1 MFISNILNVFVDI
14 ELLNVKCEYLFRVGD
29 KTFFKI
35 GFICGMSP
43 ELIISVIVIYFLV
56 LMAVA
61 HYTSENSNS
70 GFFMGNR
77 QSPWYVVAF
86 GMIGASLSGVTFLSV
101 PGWVAGIKFTYMQ
114 MVLGYLL
121 GYAVIITVLLP
132 LYYRLNL
139 TSIYSFLGDRFGVMS
154 YKVGAWF
161 FMISRVIGAAFRLYL
176 VAMVFDL
183 TIFQKLEMDVP
194 FAVIVLITIGLIWL
208 YTSKG
213 GMKTI
218 IWTDTLQTAF
228 MLIAVVVTLWVIAD
242 RMDLGLI
249 GMVQTIH
256 DSPYSQMFEFSD
268 WKSSHFFLKDFLA
281 GAFIAVVMTG
291 LDQDMMQKNLT
302 CKTLG
307 ESQKNM
313 AWFSSTL
320 VFVNL
325 MFLSLGAL
333 LYIFASHEGIAIP
346 EKGDALF
353 ATIATDGHLGI
364 VVALFFVLGLIAA
377 AYSSA
382 DSALTALT
390 TSFSVD
396 ILEVQKMSEERQVQ
410 VRKNVHVA
418 ISVVLA
424 IVIIVFKQFN
434 DESVISELFKL
445 AGFTYGPILGLFAYG
460 ILTQKAIHDKLVVWV
475 AIVAPLGTYVLYKNS
490 AEWFN
495 GYKIGFELLLINGL
509 LTVIGLMLIS
519 KKD

>member
-1 MFISNILNVFVDI
+1 
-14 ELLNVKCEYLFRVGD
+14 
-29 KTFFKI
+29 
-35 GFICGMSP
+35 MSP
-43 ELIISVIVIYFLV
+43 ILIITVIVLYFLV
-56 LMAVA
+56 LMVVA
-61 HYTSENSNS
+61 HYTGENSNS

-101 PGWVAGIKFTYMQ
+101 PGWVAGINFTYMQ
-114 MVLGYLL
+114 MVFGYVF

-132 LYYRLNL
+132 LYYKLNL
-139 TSIYSFLGDRFGVMS
+139 TSIYSFLGERFGPSS

-194 FAVIVLITIGLIWL
+194 FAVIVLITIALIWL

-218 IWTDTLQTAF
+218 IWTDILQTAF
-228 MLIAVVVTLWVIAD
+228 MLLAVVVTLYVIGVK
-242 RMDLGLI
+242 MDLNFM
-249 GMVQTIH
+249 GMVHTIKE
-256 DSPYSQMFEFSD
+256 SPYSQIFEFDD
-268 WKSSHFFLKDFLA
+268 WKSKHFFIKDFLA
-281 GAFIAVVMTG
+281 GAFIAIVMTG

-302 CKTLG
+302 CKTLK

-313 AWFSSTL
+313 AWFSSVL
-320 VFVNL
+320 VVVNL
-325 MFLSLGAL
+325 MFLALGAL
-333 LYIFASHEGIAIP
+333 LYIFAANEGITIP

-353 ATIATDGHLGI
+353 ATIATDGSLGA

-396 ILEVQKMSEERQVQ
+396 ILEVNKMDEAKQLR
-410 VRKNVHVA
+410 VRKRVHIA
-418 ISVVLA
+418 ISLVLA
-424 IVIIVFKQFN
+424 VVIIVFKELNN
-434 DESVISELFKL
+434 DSVISELFKL
-445 AGFTYGPILGLFAYG
+445 AGFTYGPILGLFAFG
-460 ILTQKAIHDKLVVWV
+460 IFTRKLIYDKRVVWV
-475 AIVAPLGTYVLYKNS
+475 ALISPVLTYFLYKNS
-490 AEWFN
+490 EIWFN
-495 GYKIGFELLLINGL
+495 GYQIGFELLLINGM
-509 LTVIGLMLIS
+509 LTFFGLMIIS
-519 KKD
+519 KSNVQYSKG